1 MPSNDLEPLR
11 DDEFPQL
18 TAAGDPALRLAAW
31 LIRNRDFRQLGQ
43 RTGLRRPRAQHSGG
57 QSAPAVRLPAVIR
70 LNAGQFN
77 AQAVDAL
84 AQEFGIPLAYR
95 DAMKHNTALTH
106 ATVRLPLGN
115 TVFDGSTEGL
125 VRSVQELQSKKV
137 TRVCLGAPGQPSRK
151 RTELAE
157 IGVPD
162 DRAYNAHALSG
173 EGVIIGIIDDGCAL
187 AHVDFMKPRAA
198 GANPQSRILYL
209 WDQAGTGNAGAG
221 WAPMTDFDG
230 LELNQAAIDN
240 ALAANL
246 SVGSVNEE
254 AVYRHLG
261 YPIREVASHGTHVMG
276 IATGN
281 GQSVMGAPGVAPGA
295 DIIFVQLPA
304 SAIEGG
310 AAVLWRHVLDG
321 AAYILARANAMN
333 RPAVVNISYGGYDGP
348 HDGTTEF
355 DRTLGEMLAVSDR
368 AVVLAAGN
376 GFEARC
382 HAVADVP
389 RNGTASL
396 RWIVGPQD
404 PTGNT
409 VELWY
414 EATSTLRVRLRSPSV
429 GIDPSGWIQIGQST
443 TPITRTNDGKTIGY
457 LEHLQSST
465 GNNANCIV
473 LTLNAT
479 DAAAANGAAAPAPSG
494 TWTIDLNHAGGK
506 KAKVHAWIWRDDS
519 GRPRDARLRQSRFH
533 PDDAHPAASI
543 GGWATATKTIS
554 VGAFNTATGE
564 VCRYSAC
571 GPTRDGRK
579 KPEIYAP
586 AEDDVRGRGVLS
598 ASARSARP
606 RRMNG
611 TSVAAPFIS
620 GIIALIFEYAKKH
633 ARGAPLSLTADQVR
647 TELQAA
653 ASPPG
658 RLRQNRRQAADRRVR
673 VKQKDV
679 RNDLLDK
686 EKADFAGTMGK
697 LFP

>member
-1 MPSNDLEPLR
+1 MPSNHVEPIR
-11 DDEFPQL
+11 DDEFPEL

-31 LIRNRDFRQLGQ
+31 LIRKKDFRQLAQ
-43 RTGLRRPRAQHSGG
+43 RTGVRAPRAQHSGA
-57 QSAPAVRLPAVIR
+57 QSSPKVRLPAVIR
-70 LNAGQFN
+70 LEAGRLN
-77 AQAVDAL
+77 AQTVGAL
-84 AQEFGIPLAYR
+84 AEEFGVPRAYGE
-95 DAMKHNTALTH
+95 AMRRNRALTH
-106 ATVRLPLGN
+106 ATARLPLHRS
-115 TVFDGSTEGL
+115 TFAGSTESL
-125 VRSVQELQSKKV
+125 VRAVKDLQRKKV

-162 DRAYNAHALSG
+162 DRGHNTHALSG

-187 AHVDFMKPRAA
+187 ANVDFMKPRVA

-209 WDQAGTGNAGAG
+209 WDQEGTGNVAAG
-221 WAPMTDFDG
+221 WAPMADFDG
-230 LELNQAAIDN
+230 LELGQAAID
-240 ALAANL
+240 AVLLANL
-246 SVGSVNEE
+246 RGDRVDEE
-254 AVYRHLG
+254 AVYRQLR
-261 YPIREVASHGTHVMG
+261 YPIREIASHGTHVMG
-276 IATGN
+276 IAAGT

-295 DIIFVQLPA
+295 DIIFVQLPVP
-304 SAIEGG
+304 AIEGG
-310 AAVLWRHVLDG
+310 ATVLWRHVLDG
-321 AAYILARANAMN
+321 VAYILARANALN

-355 DRTLGEMLAVSDR
+355 ERTLDEMLTVPDR

-382 HAVADVP
+382 HAVTEVR
-389 RNGTASL
+389 RNRTASL
-396 RWIVGPQD
+396 RWILGPQD

-414 EATSTLRVRLRSPSV
+414 DATSTLQVRLCSP
-429 GIDPSGWIQIGQST
+429 GPAIDPSGWIQIGQAT
-443 TPITRTNDGKTIGY
+443 TPIMRTSDGKTIGY
-457 LEHLQSST
+457 VEHLQSGT
-465 GNNANCIV
+465 GNGANCIV

-479 DAAAANGAAAPAPSG
+479 DTAAENGDAAPAPSG
-494 TWTIDLNHAGGK
+494 TWTIDLKHAGGK

-533 PDDAHPAASI
+533 PDDAHPASSI
-543 GGWATATKTIS
+543 GGWATSQKSIS
-554 VGAFNTATGE
+554 VGAFNTATLE
-564 VCRYSAC
+564 VCRYSAS

-586 AEDDVRGRGVLS
+586 AEDDARGRGILS

-620 GIIALIFEYAKKH
+620 GIIALILEYAKKH
-633 ARGAPLSLTADQVR
+633 ARGAPSLTADQIR
-647 TELQAA
+647 AQLRA
-653 ASPPG
+653 ASPAG

-673 VKQKDV
+673 IKQKDV
-679 RNDLLDK
+679 RGDLLDK
-686 EKADFAGTMGK
+686 EKVDYAGTMRR